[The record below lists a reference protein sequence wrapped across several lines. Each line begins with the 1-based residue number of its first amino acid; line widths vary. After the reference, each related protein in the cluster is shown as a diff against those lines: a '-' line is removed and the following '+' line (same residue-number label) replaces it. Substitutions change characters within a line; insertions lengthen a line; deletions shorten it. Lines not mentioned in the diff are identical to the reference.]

1 MCNVLEQFCIYT
13 QKDVSYTKIY
23 SNRSQPICKSTNIKL
38 LKNENLLNFKTKKN
52 TKKVK
57 RQAIY
62 LQITNAIKD
71 NCHITTMYG

>member
-38 LKNENLLNFKTKKN
+38 LKNENLLNFKTKKK
-52 TKKVK
+52 TPRK
-57 RQAIY
+57 
-62 LQITNAIKD
+62 
-71 NCHITTMYG
+71 